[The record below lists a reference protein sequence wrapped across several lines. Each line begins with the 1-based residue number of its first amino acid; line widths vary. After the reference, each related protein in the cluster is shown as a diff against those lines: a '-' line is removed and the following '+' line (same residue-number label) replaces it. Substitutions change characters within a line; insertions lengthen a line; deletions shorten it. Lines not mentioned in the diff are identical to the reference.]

1 MTTEIEIC
9 FPGEI
14 QNKFQFCAR
23 TNNTFITTVLPHS
36 RGGVVHYLPIA
47 KSFCDLITALELQG
61 QEVL

>member
-47 KSFCDLITALELQG
+47 KSFYDLITALELQG
-61 QEVL
+61 QVLL